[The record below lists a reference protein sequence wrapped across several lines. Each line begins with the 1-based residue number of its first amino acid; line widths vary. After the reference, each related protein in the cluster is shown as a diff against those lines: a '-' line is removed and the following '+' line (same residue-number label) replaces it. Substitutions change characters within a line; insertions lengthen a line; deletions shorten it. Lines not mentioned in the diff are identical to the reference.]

1 MPVRRRNMEKT
12 YDPKPIENKWYQEWL
27 SKGKFHADADSDKPS
42 FSIVIPPPNVTGSLH
57 MGHAFNNTFQDI
69 MCRFKRMQG
78 YNVLWLPGTDHAGIA
93 TQNVVERQ
101 LAGSR
106 GDPTMLDMLPP
117 DAGGE
122 DYWAT
127 YCNAF
132 APLGS

>member
-1 MPVRRRNMEKT
+1 MSR
-12 YDPKPIENKWYQEWL
+12 
-27 SKGKFHADADSDKPS
+27 DKLHGRAS
-42 FSIVIPPPNVTGSLH
+42 LVVEVEVLFFSASVEI
-57 MGHAFNNTFQDI
+57 
-69 MCRFKRMQG
+69 
-78 YNVLWLPGTDHAGIA
+78 
-93 TQNVVERQ
+93 VVERQ

>member
-1 MPVRRRNMEKT
+1 M
-12 YDPKPIENKWYQEWL
+12 
-27 SKGKFHADADSDKPS
+27 
-42 FSIVIPPPNVTGSLH
+42 SILN
-57 MGHAFNNTFQDI
+57 
-69 MCRFKRMQG
+69 QG
-78 YNVLWLPGTDHAGIA
+78 FRLRLEGDEGLFTAYFRIRGEVNVLGLISASITLELSLSYDMSRDKLHGRASLVVEVEVLFFSASVEI
-93 TQNVVERQ
+93 VVERQ
-101 LAGSR
+101 AGGGSR

>member
-1 MPVRRRNMEKT
+1 M
-12 YDPKPIENKWYQEWL
+12 L
-27 SKGKFHADADSDKPS
+27 F
-42 FSIVIPPPNVTGSLH
+42 FSASVEI
-57 MGHAFNNTFQDI
+57 
-69 MCRFKRMQG
+69 
-78 YNVLWLPGTDHAGIA
+78 
-93 TQNVVERQ
+93 VVERQ